1 MTDAA
6 ASQPAARRAIERL
19 LRPRSVAIVG
29 ASPSPG
35 SLGAGVLANL
45 ERFGY
50 RGDIHLINANR
61 NEIDG
66 RPCLKSPAEL
76 PMGVDCTVLAIPRA
90 GILEAVKACGARDVG
105 GIVIY
110 AAGFAEAGAEGRAL
124 QDEVARVAAAHGMA
138 IEGPNCLGYVNY
150 VDGIPLT
157 FGGTT
162 PGPARG
168 GLGIVSQSGAMASV
182 IRAALHA
189 RDIGISLTISTGN
202 EALNG
207 VEDFL
212 DYLIDEPQT
221 RLIALMVEQFRQPRR
236 FLELAR
242 RARAAGKKIVLLYP
256 GRSAA
261 ARRSAE
267 THTGAMS
274 GDHAVMQALV
284 SHAGVAVVETL
295 EELVDFGELLTRWP
309 ALPERGAAIISES
322 GAFKALALDFAE
334 TVGLDLPPPSP
345 AQTAVLGALAPG
357 LILPTNP
364 LDLTAQALVD
374 PSLYAKT
381 MKPMLDDP
389 RYGSL
394 VMAIILSN
402 PLMARRK
409 VQPIIDAL
417 LAYKPTKP
425 VLFAMLGEEA
435 EVPAEIVAELRS
447 LGVPFMRSPER
458 ALRALAR
465 LTDFAARRPAPVR
478 RAPAPRAAKRLPP
491 GTIPEYVA
499 KGLLAEAGIAVPPG
513 ALAKTIEEAKA
524 AAASIGYPVAL
535 KAQAAALTHKSDA
548 GGVILAVADDKSL
561 EAGWAALH
569 SDIARAGPGLA
580 LDGVLVEAMARLGV
594 ELILGARNDP
604 DWGPVLVVGLG
615 GIFAEALHDVRV
627 LPPDLDAGAIADEM
641 RKLKGAALLGGFR
654 GKPARDV
661 AAAAAMAARLGAFVR
676 AHPEIAEIDV
686 NPVMVHAAGE
696 GAVALDALIVVR

>member
-1 MTDAA
+1 MTETGAA
-6 ASQPAARRAIERL
+6 TQPAVRRAIERL

-29 ASPSPG
+29 ASPTPG
-35 SLGAGVLANL
+35 ALGAGVLANL

-50 RGDIHLINANR
+50 RGEIHLINAKR
-61 NEIDG
+61 SEIEG

-76 PMGVDCTVLAIPRA
+76 PIGVDCAVLAIPSA
-90 GILEAVKACGARDVG
+90 GILEAVKACGARQVG
-105 GIVIY
+105 GVVIY

-138 IEGPNCLGYVNY
+138 VEGPNCLGYVNY

-162 PGPARG
+162 PGSTKG
-168 GLGIVSQSGAMASV
+168 SLGIVSQSGAMASV

-189 RDIGISLTISTGN
+189 RDIGISYTISTGN

-221 RLIALMVEQFRQPRR
+221 RLIALMVEQFRRPRR

-242 RARAAGKKIVLLYP
+242 RARAAGKTIVLLYP
-256 GRSAA
+256 GKSAA

-274 GDHAVMQALV
+274 GDYEVMRALV
-284 SHAGVAVVETL
+284 GREGVAVAETL
-295 EELVDFGELLTRWP
+295 EELIDFAELMTRWP
-309 ALPERGAAIISES
+309 KLPERGAAIISES

-334 TVGLDLPPPSP
+334 AVGLDLPEPSP
-345 AQTAVLGALAPG
+345 AQAAVLGALAPG
-357 LILPTNP
+357 LVLPTNP

-374 PSLYAKT
+374 PSLYGKT

-394 VMAIILSN
+394 VMAILLTS
-402 PLMARRK
+402 PQLARRK
-409 VQPIIDAL
+409 VQPVLDAL
-417 LAYKPTKP
+417 DAFKPEKP

-435 EVPAEIVAELRS
+435 EVPPELIAALRGR
-447 LGVPFMRSPER
+447 GVPFMRSPER

-465 LTDFAARRPAPVR
+465 VTEFAARRPAP
-478 RAPAPRAAKRLPP
+478 PAPPLAAGKRLPS
-491 GTIPEYVA
+491 GAIPEYKA
-499 KGLLAEAGIAVPPG
+499 KTLLAEAGLAVPKGALVADLPG
-513 ALAKTIEEAKA
+513 AKKA
-524 AAASIGYPVAL
+524 ASRLGYPVAL
-535 KAQAAALTHKSDA
+535 KAQAAALTHKTDA
-548 GGVILAVADDKSL
+548 GGVALNIADDEAL
-561 EAGWAALH
+561 EDAWLKMH
-569 SDIARAGPGLA
+569 DDVARAAPGLA
-580 LDGVLVEAMARLGV
+580 LEGMLVEAMARPGV

-604 DWGPVLVVGLG
+604 DWGPVLVMGLG

-627 LPPDLDAGAIADEM
+627 LPPDLDPAGIEQELC
-641 RKLKGAALLGGFR
+641 RLKGAALLGAFR
-654 GKPARDV
+654 GRAARDV
-661 AAAAAMAARLGAFVR
+661 AAAAEMAAKLGVFVR

>member
-261 ARRSAE
+261 ARRSA
-267 THTGAMS
+267 
-274 GDHAVMQALV
+274 
-284 SHAGVAVVETL
+284 
-295 EELVDFGELLTRWP
+295 R
-309 ALPERGAAIISES
+309 
-322 GAFKALALDFAE
+322 
-334 TVGLDLPPPSP
+334 
-345 AQTAVLGALAPG
+345 
-357 LILPTNP
+357 PT
-364 LDLTAQALVD
+364 
-374 PSLYAKT
+374 
-381 MKPMLDDP
+381 
-389 RYGSL
+389 
-394 VMAIILSN
+394 
-402 PLMARRK
+402 
-409 VQPIIDAL
+409 
-417 LAYKPTKP
+417 
-425 VLFAMLGEEA
+425 
-435 EVPAEIVAELRS
+435 
-447 LGVPFMRSPER
+447 
-458 ALRALAR
+458 
-465 LTDFAARRPAPVR
+465 PAP
-478 RAPAPRAAKRLPP
+478 
-491 GTIPEYVA
+491 
-499 KGLLAEAGIAVPPG
+499 
-513 ALAKTIEEAKA
+513 
-524 AAASIGYPVAL
+524 
-535 KAQAAALTHKSDA
+535 
-548 GGVILAVADDKSL
+548 
-561 EAGWAALH
+561 
-569 SDIARAGPGLA
+569 
-580 LDGVLVEAMARLGV
+580 
-594 ELILGARNDP
+594 
-604 DWGPVLVVGLG
+604 
-615 GIFAEALHDVRV
+615 
-627 LPPDLDAGAIADEM
+627 
-641 RKLKGAALLGGFR
+641 
-654 GKPARDV
+654 
-661 AAAAAMAARLGAFVR
+661 
-676 AHPEIAEIDV
+676 
-686 NPVMVHAAGE
+686 
-696 GAVALDALIVVR
+696 

>member
-284 SHAGVAVVETL
+284 SHEGVAVVETL

-569 SDIARAGPGLA
+569 SDIARARPGLA

-627 LPPDLDAGAIADEM
+627 LPPDLDADAIAGEM

-661 AAAAAMAARLGAFVR
+661 AAAAAMAARLGAFVM
-676 AHPEIAEIDV
+676 AHPEIAEIDI
-686 NPVMVHAAGE
+686 NPVAVYPAGE
-696 GAVALDALIVVR
+696 GALALDALIVVR

>member
-261 ARRSAE
+261 ARQSAE

-569 SDIARAGPGLA
+569 SDIARARPGLA

-627 LPPDLDAGAIADEM
+627 LPPDLDADAIAGEM

-661 AAAAAMAARLGAFVR
+661 AAAAAMAARLGAFVM
-676 AHPEIAEIDV
+676 AHPEIAEIDI
-686 NPVMVHAAGE
+686 NPVAVYPAGE
-696 GAVALDALIVVR
+696 GALALDALIVVR

>member
-569 SDIARAGPGLA
+569 SDIARARPGLA

-627 LPPDLDAGAIADEM
+627 LPPDLDADAIAGEM

-661 AAAAAMAARLGAFVR
+661 AAAAAMAARLGAFVM
-676 AHPEIAEIDV
+676 AHPEIAEIDI
-686 NPVMVHAAGE
+686 NPVAVYPAGE
-696 GAVALDALIVVR
+696 GALALDALIVVR